1 MKVTA
6 VVITRDR
13 PLQVKRLIDSISNPE
28 APSLS
33 LVLIDDSSP
42 ENFESTENMLVSYGD
57 AWKHKSSL
65 EARREVKSL
74 LKKTDLARA
83 QKSFIETCVGLK
95 SPFVEFAES
104 LSKRVLFRESL
115 CAILSQSFSPYS
127 TARNLGIY
135 SACRAFDPDRIVF
148 LDDDCY
154 MKSPERLTA
163 ALQLIGKKVDG
174 KEIVA
179 VSGLYEALSLSKR
192 KGRHT
197 YEELTP
203 TSILTGMN
211 SFLKRSFLA
220 GQEQRLA
227 LMPYHTLGGALIL
240 SKKVF
245 TSLPFDPFIP
255 RGEDHAYCVDL
266 KNRYGRDFA
275 IVRDNLFVVQ
285 HDRHL
290 GGSRNLQEINTLRD
304 IFRFV
309 YLRFKVGHYFIP
321 YFTIRWALNAAVHM
335 FLETPKSKQ
344 RILELSALLFLARNY
359 AKRNADKYPE
369 TIEAWESFLKR
380 IIGQVIN

>member
-13 PLQVKRLIDSISNPE
+13 PLQVERLIDSISHSKM
-28 APSLS
+28 ASLS
-33 LVLIDDSSP
+33 LVLIDDSSHK
-42 ENFESTENMLVSYGD
+42 NFESIENLFLSYG
-57 AWKHKSSL
+57 KIFEHISSL
-65 EARREVKSL
+65 EARKKVENA
-74 LKKTDLARA
+74 LKEIDLTRA
-83 QKSFIETCVGLK
+83 QRSLVETCVGLK

-104 LSKRVLFRESL
+104 LSKATLFRESFST
-115 CAILSQSFSPYS
+115 ILSQSFSPYS

-135 SACRAFDPDRIVF
+135 CACRAFNPDKIVF

-154 MKSPERLTA
+154 MKSPERLVT
-163 ALQLIGKKVDG
+163 ALQLVGKKIDG
-174 KEIVA
+174 KELVA
-179 VSGLYEALSLSKR
+179 ISGLYEDLSLHMRKR
-192 KGRHT
+192 RH

-211 SFLKRSFLA
+211 SFLKRSFLT

-245 TSLPFDPFIP
+245 SSLPFDPFVP

-266 KNRYGRDFA
+266 KNRYDRDFA
-275 IVRDNLFVVQ
+275 IARDNLFVVQ
-285 HDRHL
+285 HDKHL
-290 GGSRNLQEINTLRD
+290 EASRTTQEINTLRD

-321 YFTIRWALNAAVHM
+321 YFTIRWALNAVVHM
-335 FLETPKSKQ
+335 FLEAPKGKQ
-344 RILELSALLFLARNY
+344 RILELLVLLFLARSY
-359 AKRNADKYPE
+359 AKRNADKYSE
-369 TIEAWESFLKR
+369 IMEAWESFLKR
-380 IIGQVIN
+380 IVG

>member
-6 VVITRDR
+6 IVITRDR
-13 PLQVKRLIDSISNPE
+13 PLQVERLIKSIFHSE
-28 APSLS
+28 IPSLS
-33 LVLIDDSSP
+33 LVLIDDSSA
-42 ENFESTENMLVSYGD
+42 ENFKSIEKILLSYGD
-57 AWKHKSSL
+57 ICEHKSSL
-65 EARREVKSL
+65 ETRREVESV
-74 LKKTDLARA
+74 LKKNDLTRA
-83 QKSFIETCVGLK
+83 QKSFVETCVGLK

-104 LSKRVLFRESL
+104 LSKIVLFRKNL
-115 CAILSQSFSPYS
+115 HAILSQSFSPYS

-135 SACRAFDPDRIVF
+135 CACRAFSPDKIVF

-154 MKSPERLTA
+154 MRSPERLAA
-163 ALQLIGKKVDG
+163 ALQLIGKTVDG

-179 VSGLYEALSLSKR
+179 VSGLYEDLCLPKK

-211 SFLKRSFLA
+211 SFLKRSFLTD
-220 GQEQRLA
+220 QQQRLA

-240 SKKVF
+240 GKRVF
-245 TSLPFDPFIP
+245 VSLPFDPFIP

-266 KNRYGRDFA
+266 KDRYGRDFA

-285 HDRHL
+285 HDKHL
-290 GGSRNLQEINTLRD
+290 GVSRNLQEINTMRD

-321 YFTIRWALNAAVHM
+321 YFIIRWALNAVVHM

-344 RILELSALLFLARNY
+344 RILELQALLFLARDY
-359 AKRNADKYPE
+359 AKRNADKYSEIVEP
-369 TIEAWESFLKR
+369 WESFLKR
-380 IIGQVIN
+380 IVG